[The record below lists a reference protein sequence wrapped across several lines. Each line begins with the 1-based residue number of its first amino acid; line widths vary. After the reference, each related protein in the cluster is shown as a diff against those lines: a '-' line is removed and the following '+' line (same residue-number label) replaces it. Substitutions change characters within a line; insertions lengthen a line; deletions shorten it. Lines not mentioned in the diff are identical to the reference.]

1 MSDVSVVMGTYN
13 GERHIEEQV
22 TSILQQSQP
31 PAEIVVCDDGSTDST
46 LGILTH
52 LRASSSVPIVI
63 HRNETRLGFSDNF
76 LKAAQLAQ
84 FPYIAFSDQDD
95 RWHPAKLQQARTAL
109 DRFDAAM
116 STHQVVLMSAQGE
129 PIGLAAQMI
138 TETRLIEPLSADPF
152 GVYLGFTQMIDRR
165 LLDLLPA
172 NRRGPDN
179 YRPSQVLSH
188 DRWVYFLATN
198 FTRSVAI
205 ADALA
210 SYRQHDAQLFGV
222 NHHLKRVSLTRRFL
236 NKVAAGPARLQ
247 FFADLADDRCQ
258 LLQEFQPDT
267 DGPLV
272 DVATWKAAARRWEA
286 IATMWRARLDLYRGA
301 DLADRVKRLRANV
314 RHGAYRPL
322 EDGGLGQKRLLED
335 ISLGLFGQ
343 LLGRW

>member
-13 GERHIEEQV
+13 GERHIQEQI

-31 PAEIVVCDDGSTDST
+31 PAEIVVCDDASTDST
-46 LGILTH
+46 PDILTH
-52 LRASSSVPIVI
+52 LRASSNVPIVI
-63 HRNETRLGFSDNF
+63 HRNDTRLGFSDNF

-84 FPYIAFSDQDD
+84 YPYIAFSDQDD

-109 DRFDAAM
+109 DRYDAAM

-129 PIGLAAQMI
+129 PIGLDSQMI
-138 TETRLIEPLSADPF
+138 TQTRLIEPLTADPF
-152 GVYLGFTQMIDRR
+152 GVYFGFTMMIDRR

-172 NRRGPDN
+172 DRRGPDN
-179 YRPSQVLSH
+179 HRPSQVLSH
-188 DRWVYFLATN
+188 DRWAFFLATN
-198 FTRSVAI
+198 FTRSVAL
-205 ADALA
+205 ADPLA
-210 SYRQHDAQLFGV
+210 SYRQHSAQTFGV
-222 NHHLKRVSLTRRFL
+222 KRVSLTQRFM
-236 NKVAAGPARLQ
+236 NKVAEGPPRLQ
-247 FFADLADDRCQ
+247 FFAGLADDRCQ

-272 DVATWKAAARRWEA
+272 DVPTWQAAARRWEA
-286 IATMWRARLDLYRGA
+286 VAAMCRARLDLYTGA
-301 DLADRVKRLRANV
+301 DLAHRVRRLRANV